1 MFPRFTSTLIKS
13 GSSSFK
19 KLFNIFNGSSIKGF
33 DKIYQLK
40 SCDIYK
46 INEDT
51 KQNSKVNHKNK
62 LLLWHGTGSKN
73 FEGIMKEGFLNS
85 KYGWFGG
92 GKVYLTESSDKA
104 ISYSYRKNLYSKS
117 EKNYIFLAEICTEHA
132 LTTEKFHRHCQQ
144 IDPIQHPFTRFA
156 HIRSPEFNLSK
167 NFGYDDEERRYRK
180 TQVDKWSSADEFLI
194 DASHV
199 TPRFLFVLDT
209 NTNTEQDDKYWEFY
223 LDFLANE

>member
-73 FEGIMKEGFLNS
+73 FEGILKEGFLNS

-132 LTTEKFHRHCQQ
+132 LTTEKFHTHGKQKY
-144 IDPIQHPFTRFA
+144 PVQHPFTRFA
-156 HIRSPEFNLSK
+156 HIRSPKFNLSK
-167 NFGYDDEERRYRK
+167 NFGIDEKKRLYRK
-180 TQVDKWSSADEFLI
+180 TQVNKWSSADEFLI
-194 DASHV
+194 DASDV
-199 TPRFLFVLDT
+199 KPRFLFVLET
-209 NTNTEQDDKYWEFY
+209 VENKKQYNKYREFY
-223 LDFLANE
+223 LKCLAKK